1 MRLAHHDKKAGP
13 TEQLLA
19 AVPLFSRLAER
30 EIHRIGDLMTRL
42 DVAAG
47 TPITHEGHTGREFI
61 IILEGT
67 ATVTVDG
74 EQVATVGPGD
84 FQGEISLLDGGPRTA
99 TVVADTP
106 MRLMVAS
113 RDEFVELL
121 DEHPVIARK
130 MLPALAHRIRA
141 ISDAHHTH

>member
-19 AVPLFSRLAER
+19 AVPLFARLAER
-30 EIHRIGDLMTRL
+30 DIHRIGDLMTRL

-47 TPITHEGHTGREFI
+47 TTITHEGHAGREFI

-130 MLPALAHRIRA
+130 MLPALAHRIRS
-141 ISDAHHTH
+141 ISEAHHTH